1 MFDATT
7 VADPVHN
14 QEDGDRDHDGDH
26 RESLRGDSASS
37 ITPREERGQGCSRDH
52 RDLCDVIY
60 ARDACDRIESQRRDQ
75 EREEQ
80 EHHDERDYDY
90 CGPYYGQP
98 HQELSPEAGHTAGG
112 VKAYSLDMKR
122 VRWPVNFMP
131 SGFEKYD
138 GSTNSAEWLEVY
150 QLAIE
155 AARGDSYIMA
165 NYLLFYLSSS
175 KRTWLLGLPAG
186 SVRSWNHL
194 R

>member
-1 MFDATT
+1 VTGIMTVTTGRVFVGTRLAASLHVRSAAKDAAETT
-7 VADPVHN
+7 VISAMSSTPEMHATESKASAEIRSVKSKNIMMKGTMIIVVLTTANLTKSCHRKRDTS
-14 QEDGDRDHDGDH
+14 QE
-26 RESLRGDSASS
+26 ASRH
-37 ITPREERGQGCSRDH
+37 I
-52 RDLCDVIY
+52 
-60 ARDACDRIESQRRDQ
+60 
-75 EREEQ
+75 
-80 EHHDERDYDY
+80 HDER
-90 CGPYYGQP
+90 
-98 HQELSPEAGHTAGG
+98 
-112 VKAYSLDMKR
+112 DMKR
-122 VRWPVNFMP
+122 VRCPVNFMP

-165 NYLLFYLSSS
+165 NYLLFCLSSS